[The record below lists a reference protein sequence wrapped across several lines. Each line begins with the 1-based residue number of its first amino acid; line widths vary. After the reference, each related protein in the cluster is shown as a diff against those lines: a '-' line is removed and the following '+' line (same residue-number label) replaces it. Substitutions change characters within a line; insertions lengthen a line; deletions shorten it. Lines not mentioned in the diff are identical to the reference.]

1 MANRMNWLQG
11 KTVRKN
17 TPAHSRSSST
27 PQVHSTSSTIFGGG
41 VKDPSGRISE
51 YSQSDDD
58 QCPVCKSD
66 KYLEKKLRL
75 LVSSC
80 YHKMCESCIDRLFT
94 LGPAP
99 CPICNKVLRKLA
111 FTPQTF
117 EDLGVEKEIAIRRR
131 IAKEFNKRL
140 EDFSSLREFNDY
152 LEDVEDITFNLINDV
167 DPVGTEARIAAYR
180 EANAALTLL
189 NSQREEAYILS
200 LRQTE
205 ELERKE
211 REMRAEEQRREEEE
225 ERQEKESGRREIIE
239 RLERADGA
247 DAAKVVQR
255 TKRERAEREASR
267 KGVAPGK
274 GAQALLRA
282 RMAAAAATA
291 ATKDTPHI
299 PFQDDYYHYDD
310 MFVLQHVY
318 LDPSSEAVR
327 KDREGIMRAGGYRV
341 DEAWERA
348 VRSAVAGLDLLPLDY
363 TADAFPANHAIDQGG
378 DVIMT
383 AA

>member
-17 TPAHSRSSST
+17 TPAGSHSRSSST

-41 VKDPSGRISE
+41 VKDPSGRITE
-51 YSQSDDD
+51 YSSDDD

-167 DPVGTEARIAAYR
+167 DPAGTEARITAYR

-200 LRQTE
+200 LRQAE

-211 REMRAEEQRREEEE
+211 REMRAEELRREEEE
-225 ERQEKESGRREIIE
+225 ERQEKESGKREIIE
-239 RLERADGA
+239 RLERADGV
-247 DAAKVVQR
+247 DAVKVVQR

-299 PFQDDYYHYDD
+299 PLQDDYYAYDD
-310 MFVLQHVY
+310 MFVLQRVY

-327 KDREGIMRAGGYRV
+327 KDREGIMRAGGYQV
-341 DEAWERA
+341 EEAWERA
-348 VRSAVAGLDLLPLDY
+348 VRSAVAGLDLLPLGP
-363 TADAFPANHAIDQGG
+363 FPSGYAIDQGG
-378 DVIMT
+378 DVVMS

>member
-1 MANRMNWLQG
+1 MASRWLQG

-17 TPAHSRSSST
+17 TPAGSHSRSSST

-41 VKDPSGRISE
+41 VKDPSGRITE
-51 YSQSDDD
+51 YSSDDD

-189 NSQREEAYILS
+189 NTQREEAYILS
-200 LRQTE
+200 LRQAE

-211 REMRAEEQRREEEE
+211 KEARAEELRREEEE
-225 ERQEKESGRREIIE
+225 ERQEKESGKREIIE

-247 DAAKVVQR
+247 DAAKVVRR
-255 TKRERAEREASR
+255 TQRERAEREASR
-267 KGVAPGK
+267 K
-274 GAQALLRA
+274 
-282 RMAAAAATA
+282 ATA

-299 PFQDDYYHYDD
+299 PFQDDYYAYDD
-310 MFVLQHVY
+310 MFVLKHVY
-318 LDPSSEAVR
+318 VDPSSEAVR

-341 DEAWERA
+341 EEAWERA
-348 VRSAVAGLDLLPLDY
+348 VRSAVAGLNLWPLDSSPGV
-363 TADAFPANHAIDQGG
+363 DAGG
-378 DVIMT
+378 DVIMS

>member
-17 TPAHSRSSST
+17 TPSASRSSST
-27 PQVHSTSSTIFGGG
+27 PQVQSTSSTIFGGG
-41 VKDPSGRISE
+41 VKDPSGRITE
-51 YSQSDDD
+51 YSSDDD

-131 IAKEFNKRL
+131 VAKEFNKRL
-140 EDFSSLREFNDY
+140 EDFSNLREFNDY
-152 LEDVEDITFNLINDV
+152 LEDVEDITFNLIHDV
-167 DPVGTEARIAAYR
+167 DPVATESRIAAYR

-189 NSQREEAYILS
+189 NTQRDEAYILS
-200 LRQTE
+200 LRQAE
-205 ELERKE
+205 DQDRKE
-211 REMRAEEQRREEEE
+211 KEARAEELRREEEE

-239 RLERADGA
+239 RLERAEGS
-247 DAAKVVQR
+247 DAVNVVRR

-299 PFQDDYYHYDD
+299 PLQDDYYAYDD
-310 MFVLQHVY
+310 MFVMQSTYV
-318 LDPSSEAVR
+318 DPSSEAVR

-341 DEAWERA
+341 EEAWERA
-348 VRSAVAGLDLLPLDY
+348 VRSAVAGLDLWPLDSNP
-363 TADAFPANHAIDQGG
+363 DAFQPSHSFDSSGDAI
-378 DVIMT
+378 MS

>member
-11 KTVRKN
+11 KTVKKN
-17 TPAHSRSSST
+17 TSSASHSRSSST
-27 PQVHSTSSTIFGGG
+27 PQVQSTSSTIFGGG
-41 VKDPSGRISE
+41 VKDPSGRITE
-51 YSQSDDD
+51 YSSEDD

-140 EDFSSLREFNDY
+140 EDFLDLRAFNDY

-167 DPVGTEARIAAYR
+167 DPAGTEARINAYR

-200 LRQTE
+200 LRQAE
-205 ELERKE
+205 EQERKE
-211 REMRAEEQRREEEE
+211 REMRAEDLRREEEE
-225 ERQEKESGRREIIE
+225 EREEKEMGRREILE
-239 RLERADGA
+239 RLERADGPNA
-247 DAAKVVQR
+247 VAVVRR
-255 TKRERAEREASR
+255 TRRERAEREATR

-274 GAQALLRA
+274 GAQALIRA

-299 PFQDDYYHYDD
+299 PFQDDYYAYDD

-318 LDPSSEAVR
+318 VDPTSEAVR

-341 DEAWERA
+341 EEAWERA
-348 VRSAVAGLDLLPLDY
+348 VRSAVAGLDLLPL
-363 TADAFPANHAIDQGG
+363 GS
-378 DVIMT
+378 
-383 AA
+383 

>member
-17 TPAHSRSSST
+17 PASNASHSRSSST
-27 PQVHSTSSTIFGGG
+27 PQIHSTSSTIFGGG
-41 VKDPSGRISE
+41 VKDPSGRITE
-51 YSQSDDD
+51 YSSEDD

-140 EDFSSLREFNDY
+140 EDFSNLREFNDY

-167 DPVGTEARIAAYR
+167 DPPGTEARIAAYR

-200 LRQTE
+200 LRQAE
-205 ELERKE
+205 EFQRKE
-211 REMRAEEQRREEEE
+211 KEMRAEELRREEEE
-225 ERQEKESGRREIIE
+225 EREEKESGKREIIE
-239 RLERADGA
+239 RLERAEGA
-247 DAAKVVQR
+247 DAIGVVRR
-255 TKRERAEREASR
+255 TKRERAEREATR
-267 KGVAPGK
+267 KGVAPGN

-282 RMAAAAATA
+282 RLAAAAATA

-299 PFQDDYYHYDD
+299 PFQDDYYAYDD
-310 MFVLQHVY
+310 MFVLQPVY
-318 LDPSSEAVR
+318 VDPTSEAVR

-341 DEAWERA
+341 EEAWERA
-348 VRSAVAGLDLLPLDY
+348 VRSAVAGLDLWPL
-363 TADAFPANHAIDQGG
+363 ASSQDAFARLDAGG
-378 DVIMT
+378 DVIMS